1 MISGF
6 IPLCSKNAKA
16 IFILLNLRL
25 VYWAIMWST
34 LEYILH
40 VHYKNV
46 CCVVFQNWISCMYL
60 LSEREVAQS
69 CLTLCD
75 PTDCSLPGFSIPGI
89 LQARMLEWVAI
100 SFSKRSSQPRDWTWV
115 SHIAGRRFTIW
126 ATREVLYLLSTTI
139 LTCHSRPLLIFCL
152 DNQSIDINGMLTF
165 PVVLVL
171 LSISPFICQYL
182 LYPLVSLILGTYIL
196 ANIYIL

>member
-1 MISGF
+1 
-6 IPLCSKNAKA
+6 
-16 IFILLNLRL
+16 
-25 VYWAIMWST
+25 MWST

-46 CCVVFQNWISCMYL
+46 CCFSKLNLLYVFIKWKWRWSSSVVFDS
-60 LSEREVAQS
+60 
-69 CLTLCD
+69 LC
-75 PTDCSLPGFSIPGI
+75 PMDCSQPGFSISGI

-100 SFSKRSSQPRDWTWV
+100 SFSKRSSWPRDWTQV
-115 SHIAGRRFTIW
+115 SCIVGRRFTIW
-126 ATREVLYLLSTTI
+126 ATRQVLYLLSMTI

-152 DNQSIDINGMLTF
+152 DDQSIDINGMLTF

-196 ANIYIL
+196 ANIYIYILVYTLFVLIPFTLYNTLLCLM